1 MEEVERTNT
10 VIVCPN
16 QWVVFILCNLYYMKV
31 DYRNMNCYNCMRFG
45 HIVRYCKDRE
55 TEGRIGEG
63 RRLEYRRN
71 ENNRERRIDKDKI
84 I

>member
-1 MEEVERTNT
+1 
-10 VIVCPN
+10 
-16 QWVVFILCNLYYMKV
+16 
-31 DYRNMNCYNCMRFG
+31 MRFG

-63 RRLEYRRN
+63 RRLEY